1 MHNFKQLK
9 VWQKS
14 VDLAVDTY
22 LLTKNFPPEEKYSL
36 TQQINR
42 SAVSIPSNIAGG
54 AGRNNSKEFNNFLGI
69 AAGSSCEL
77 ETQLIIAHRIGMI
90 NSNDSES
97 IISQLSEIQKMIF
110 KLQQSLPI

>member
-1 MHNFKQLK
+1 MRSQGKYNFL
-9 VWQKS
+9 
-14 VDLAVDTY
+14 
-22 LLTKNFPPEEKYSL
+22 
-36 TQQINR
+36 I
-42 SAVSIPSNIAGG
+42 I
-54 AGRNNSKEFNNFLGI
+54 KEFNNFLGI